1 MVADVVVP
9 ISIGELVDKLTILEL
24 KRDRIHDAGKRA
36 EVLEELG
43 ALERIFAPILAAAPP
58 GAAEMVVQLR
68 AVNGRLWTIEDDI
81 RDCERRQ
88 DFGPGF
94 IQLARSV
101 YIINDERAAL
111 KRALSLLLGS
121 RFTEVKSYAPYA

>member
-24 KRDRIHDAGKRA
+24 KRDRIQDAGKRA

-58 GAAEMVVQLR
+58 EAAKMVGRLR
-68 AVNGRLWTIEDDI
+68 AVNGTLWTIEDDI

-88 DFGPGF
+88 DFGADF
-94 IQLARSV
+94 VRLARSV
-101 YIINDERAAL
+101 YITNDKRAAL
-111 KRALSLLLGS
+111 KRSLSLLLGS
-121 RFTEVKSYAPYA
+121 RFAEVKSYAPYA

>member
-24 KRDRIHDAGKRA
+24 KRDRIQDAGKRA

-58 GAAEMVVQLR
+58 EAAEMVGRLR
-68 AVNGRLWTIEDDI
+68 AVNGTLWTIEDDI

-88 DFGPGF
+88 DFGADF
-94 IQLARSV
+94 VRLARSV
-101 YIINDERAAL
+101 YITNDERAAL
-111 KRALSLLLGS
+111 KRSLSLLLGS
-121 RFTEVKSYAPYA
+121 RFAEVKSYAPYA